1 MISWFK
7 LTSFGGI
14 VVTAP
19 AAAAITAWLMLG
31 RSWRLAAWWCALF
44 MGGMAIVVVTKI
56 AFIGWGLGIRSLDF
70 TGISGHAMRATAVYP
85 VLLYLLMLRS
95 TSPSVR
101 LLGLITGWVIAI
113 AIDISR
119 VVIHAHSISEAVA
132 GFILGGLISVIFLRN
147 AASLKAFRINR
158 WALTAGL
165 LAVVAATYLKPVPT
179 ERWIEDVALV
189 ISGHDQPYTRIGWKP
204 RSAHYLSY

>member
-1 MISWFK
+1 MISWLK

-19 AAAAITAWLMLG
+19 AATAIAVWLMLG
-31 RSWRLAAWWCALF
+31 RSWRLAAWWAALF
-44 MGGMAIVVVTKI
+44 MGGMAIVVLTKI

-85 VLLYLLMLRS
+85 VLFYLLMLRS
-95 TSPSVR
+95 TSPLVR
-101 LLGLITGWVIAI
+101 LSGLLAGWGVAI

-119 VVIHAHSISEAVA
+119 VIIHAHSISEAVA
-132 GFILGGLISVIFLRN
+132 GFILGGLISIVFLRS
-147 AASLKAFRINR
+147 ATSLKAFRINH
-158 WALTAGL
+158 WVLAAGL
-165 LAVVAATYLKPVPT
+165 LAVVAATYLKPAPT
-179 ERWIEDVALV
+179 ERWIEDVSLA

-204 RSAHYLSY
+204 RPAHYLSY